1 MGDPK
6 KVSKGLDM
14 IYQANVV
21 IVAST
26 ICLALLVFLPLFGPW
41 AAALA
46 VLVVIGA
53 VIAVLVGGIMSLVG
67 LFSMRNE
74 HEMYKKAVILCAI
87 GIVLGLLARGD
98 SFFATL
104 MELANLGCSLA
115 KTYFLIEGTQF
126 FLSER
131 KCFEEQEKGDKAWQW
146 ALGTAVA
153 GVVFTFCSAAI
164 FVLAGV
170 LAIVN
175 LVVAIVAFVHMQS
188 YLKASSAALSQD

>member
-6 KVSKGLDM
+6 RVSKGLDL
-14 IYQANVV
+14 IYKANVV
-21 IVAST
+21 VIASS
-26 ICLALLVFLPLFGPW
+26 ICLVLSVFLLPILGP
-41 AAALA
+41 LA
-46 VLVVIGA
+46 VVVTVGLA
-53 VIAVLVGGIMSLVG
+53 IAVLIGGLMSLVG
-67 LFSMRNE
+67 LVDMRNE
-74 HEMYKKAVILCAI
+74 HSHFMKALILCAI
-87 GIVLGLLARGD
+87 GIVLSLLARGD
-98 SFFATL
+98 SIFATV
-104 MELANLGCSLA
+104 MGLAQTGCSLA
-115 KTYFLIEGTQF
+115 QTYFLIEGTQF

-131 KCFEEQEKGDKAWQW
+131 KCFEEQEKGGKAWQW

>member
-6 KVSKGLDM
+6 RVSKGLDL
-14 IYQANVV
+14 IYKANVV
-21 IVAST
+21 VIASS
-26 ICLALLVFLPLFGPW
+26 ICLVLSVFLLPILGP
-41 AAALA
+41 LA
-46 VLVVIGA
+46 VVVTVGLA
-53 VIAVLVGGIMSLVG
+53 IAVLIGGLMSLVG
-67 LFSMRNE
+67 LVDMRNE
-74 HEMYKKAVILCAI
+74 HSHFMKALILCAI
-87 GIVLGLLARGD
+87 GIVLSLLARGD

-131 KCFEEQEKGDKAWQW
+131 KYFEEQEKGDKAWQW